1 MKRPAVAEKQATD
14 PDQEPD
20 FYKISEEH
28 PLPEKAE
35 DETILL
41 HCTIQGGPKARMPI
55 YTGSLMP
62 AVSIALP
69 ESKPPA
75 SSPLLPPRDHGA
87 LTGFQAALGASE
99 LQLKAL
105 SFASA
110 STVPPAPP
118 STPVAAPELKPAPP
132 SVAAVMSVPGFT
144 SPPKPPALSTMASLS
159 SSVASQAQPFA
170 SQINPVALLPP
181 STFLPNNMPLPFHI
195 HNVGGA
201 DASRLSPL
209 ASASR
214 LAFNAVPPAP
224 TPAVSAPAPSVAS
237 SAAAGQVLPDLASAA
252 QFAAGFAAAT
262 ALSQQQL
269 RNVLNS
275 FTFIPKL
282 PAVHA
287 HMAQAHGAQAP
298 HDPPLQPPSRP

>member
-1 MKRPAVAEKQATD
+1 
-14 PDQEPD
+14 
-20 FYKISEEH
+20 
-28 PLPEKAE
+28 
-35 DETILL
+35 
-41 HCTIQGGPKARMPI
+41 MPI

-75 SSPLLPPRDHGA
+75 LSSTSSPQLPPRDHSA

-105 SFASA
+105 SFSNAPAGPPLPSSGISA
-110 STVPPAPP
+110 PTQKPHPPIAPL
-118 STPVAAPELKPAPP
+118 A
-132 SVAAVMSVPGFT
+132 
-144 SPPKPPALSTMASLS
+144 SPPKPLSVATTASLS
-159 SSVASQAQPFA
+159 PSVAQAQPPFA
-170 SQINPVALLPP
+170 PSINPVALLPP

-195 HNVGGA
+195 HNCGGA

-214 LAFNAVPPAP
+214 LAFNAVSPAPP
-224 TPAVSAPAPSVAS
+224 TPAAS
-237 SAAAGQVLPDLASAA
+237 SAPPLAASDASGQVLPDLASAA

-269 RNVLNS
+269 RSVLSS

-287 HMAQAHGAQAP
+287 HMSQAPPAQAP
-298 HDPPLQPPSRP
+298 PASSSQVPSLP